1 MKLGSLNLNSL
12 LWADDLAILSTS
24 AAGLQHSIDKTFS
37 FYQNLGLEINTKMTK
52 VMIFNGGAKKCKDF
66 LFSAG
71 GSDIEIVDSYQY
83 LGIKFKPS
91 GTMKLATDELYTK
104 TSRAWFAISNVLY
117 QHKKLA
123 VQKAL
128 QLFDSL
134 IRPIFLYAVEFWLP
148 FIIPKKG
155 FNSQDSLLK
164 FWETFQPELL
174 NQKLCRLLLSVH
186 KRCSRLAVLGEL
198 GRYPVLIPALKHC
211 LKYQHHITTLDNSS
225 LVSIVLTEMNNNP
238 DIDCWLSRVE
248 SIKRLLKFRRLPGTP
263 ERAGIIIDKLIKSKF
278 DIFFLNQI
286 NQIKNGDDG
295 QDHNKLRFY
304 NKLKGSFKL
313 EPYIDKIKNRNQRQ
327 WLSRYRTSSHSLRIE
342 TGRYTRPVTPIFER
356 KCCYCEDG
364 FIDDE
369 KHFILICDI
378 FKLKRQCFISRV
390 RALFPQFDR
399 MTIDEKL
406 RFILCP
412 PSVDLAKCI
421 SKFLGIMTNIRK
433 EMDMGLSPTD
443 LNLYIKHVAI

>member
-1 MKLGSLNLNSL
+1 M
-12 LWADDLAILSTS
+12 
-24 AAGLQHSIDKTFS
+24 
-37 FYQNLGLEINTKMTK
+37 
-52 VMIFNGGAKKCKDF
+52 
-66 LFSAG
+66 
-71 GSDIEIVDSYQY
+71 
-83 LGIKFKPS
+83 
-91 GTMKLATDELYTK
+91 
-104 TSRAWFAISNVLY
+104 
-117 QHKKLA
+117 
-123 VQKAL
+123 
-128 QLFDSL
+128 
-134 IRPIFLYAVEFWLP
+134 
-148 FIIPKKG
+148 
-155 FNSQDSLLK
+155 
-164 FWETFQPELL
+164 
-174 NQKLCRLLLSVH
+174 
-186 KRCSRLAVLGEL
+186 LGEL

-211 LKYQHHITTLDNSS
+211 LKYQYHITTLDNSS
-225 LVSIVLTEMNNNP
+225 LVSIVLTEMKNNP
-238 DIDCWLSRVE
+238 EIDCWLSRVE
-248 SIKRLLKFRRLPGTP
+248 SFKRLLKFRRLSGTP
-263 ERAGIIIDKLIKSKF
+263 ERAGIIIDKHIKSKF

-412 PSVDLAKCI
+412 PTVDLAKCI